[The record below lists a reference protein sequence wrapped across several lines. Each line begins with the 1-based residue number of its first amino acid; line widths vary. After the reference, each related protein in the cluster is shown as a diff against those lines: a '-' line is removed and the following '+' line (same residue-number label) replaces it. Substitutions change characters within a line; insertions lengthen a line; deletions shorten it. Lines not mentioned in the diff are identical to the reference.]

1 MVRSRTIDTDVGQAT
16 VEFALILPFF
26 LLLIVTLFDITAIVR
41 DQLHVDALARD
52 AARRASQASD
62 VREAHTNVADSIS
75 RAGRSDARWRLV
87 LNDDMAT
94 VRISLRPHGS
104 FVANSLQW
112 FGGPFRVEGS
122 ASFVTEYDIDDQ

>member
-87 LNDDMAT
+87 L
-94 VRISLRPHGS
+94 
-104 FVANSLQW
+104 
-112 FGGPFRVEGS
+112 
-122 ASFVTEYDIDDQ
+122 